1 MLRFTVIALLHIISA
16 GICAAQFPRHQ
27 WPANC
32 APCETVVC
40 APKPAGGCA
49 TGPAVRDP
57 CGCCELCPAGEGDP
71 CGAAIRCGPGL
82 QCIFKEKVEKKGR
95 GKSGVCVCKSHSE
108 VCGSDGVTYRNLC
121 ELKAASWKAQKRGAS
136 EIRSTGK
143 GACSQAPSIA
153 TPPQNIWNV
162 TGARVYLSCE
172 TIGIPTPILTWN
184 KIKRTSSGVQKTEL
198 LPGDRENLAIQTRG
212 GPEKHEVTGWVL
224 IFPLREE
231 DAGEYEC
238 KAANSKGEAAASAT
252 ITIVKSLDE
261 LPGRRD
267 PGKEL

>member
-184 KIKRTSSGVQKTEL
+184 KI
-198 LPGDRENLAIQTRG
+198 
-212 GPEKHEVTGWVL
+212 
-224 IFPLREE
+224 FPLREE